1 MSAFLC
7 SSYHVGRLAAYIVA
21 KQERYVKY
29 HADVPETLVGEELAR
44 LVSAKL
50 AVALITSIQARYP
63 DTIENFSGAPGVI
76 SDTAEGEGGYL
87 TACAQAASLDWR
99 SDHRPEDMIQA
110 ADCFDYQACEA
121 ETWKECEAFR
131 LIRLAKDSAVSDLT
145 RDLEAEGWELK
156 EEQSKRPAGISIMDM
171 MRD

>member
-99 SDHRPEDMIQA
+99 SDHRPEDMRRVRPRPGKNA
-110 ADCFDYQACEA
+110 KHSGSFDWPKTARSQ
-121 ETWKECEAFR
+121 T
-131 LIRLAKDSAVSDLT
+131 
-145 RDLEAEGWELK
+145 
-156 EEQSKRPAGISIMDM
+156 
-171 MRD
+171 